1 MLDKHFLTSKFQL
14 PKTCQDQRLKV
25 RVNNKKIR
33 VNKLGPS
40 WPVSTERVWREL
52 NLSLGKMA
60 DGSDHEVTQA
70 D

>member
-40 WPVSTERVWREL
+40 WGPFLERPGK
-52 NLSLGKMA
+52 LSGPITYR
-60 DGSDHEVTQA
+60 DG
-70 D
+70 